1 MADDDVGRALP
12 PTADRDQMGHESTP
26 ALRATKRRWITPQLT
41 KHESLTVLTR
51 QQYDPATGQPLDPNA
66 PPPELAGDIGGS
78 GCVFC

>member
-1 MADDDVGRALP
+1 MTP
-12 PTADRDQMGHESTP
+12 HSTAAASFER
-26 ALRATKRRWITPQLT
+26 RRWITPKLT

-66 PPPELAGDIGGS
+66 PPRVQGDIGGS